1 MPASKL
7 IAAATRPAPP
17 TSKGRRVGAIALGSF
32 LAFAG
37 TSHLTFARQEFQAQV
52 PAWVPLDD
60 DVVVL
65 LSGIAELSLGAA
77 LILLRRRRVPVG
89 LAVAAFFV
97 AIFPGN
103 ISQYVTHTDAFGL
116 DSDGKRLARLFFQ
129 PLLVVWALWSTGAWK
144 ALRGAVKK

>member
-1 MPASKL
+1 MPAFKL